1 MTTKTKERG
10 NTTMRTTI
18 IPDVDFQDRVRRLQL
33 ELAAAD
39 LDVLITYSSESEAAS
54 SRYLADFW
62 PFFDFAGVIV
72 PREGAPALVTGGPE
86 SYEFAKQFSRI
97 KDIHIHPLFVESSAP
112 DWVPPVTY
120 EDFASILKS
129 VCGRLPKRIGVAD
142 WNIFPHPI
150 FADLQG
156 AAVEAEIVPADEVL
170 LRAKCI
176 KSPYEIAAIRQ
187 AYWITEQAMIEALD
201 SVAEGMAEWE
211 IEAGAH
217 MTMRRLGA
225 EGTSYPIWVCSGPN
239 THQSLCRSTN
249 RRIKSNELVQ
259 LTFGA
264 RHMGYCGNMCRPFAI
279 GRMPDRARTLMSV
292 ALEGVHGA
300 LRDIRPG
307 VSARVVFDNYYK
319 TLAKYGF
326 EEFTLYGPAHGSGS
340 SEVEGLWL
348 GAGSDLIIQPGMLF
362 NVDIWLND
370 GEYGLRYEDGLVVTE
385 DGIEE
390 LTSYRREIIELG

>member
-1 MTTKTKERG
+1 
-10 NTTMRTTI
+10 MRTTI
-18 IPDVDFQDRVRRLQL
+18 IPDADFQDRVKRLQV
-33 ELAAAD
+33 ELARAD

-72 PREGAPALVTGGPE
+72 PREGCAGAGHRRAGVVRVRQAVLPHQGHPHSPA
-86 SYEFAKQFSRI
+86 
-97 KDIHIHPLFVESSAP
+97 
-112 DWVPPVTY
+112 
-120 EDFASILKS
+120 
-129 VCGRLPKRIGVAD
+129 VCGKLRARL
-142 WNIFPHPI
+142 
-150 FADLQG
+150 G
-156 AAVEAEIVPADEVL
+156 AAGDLRGLCVDPENRLRPAAEADRRGRLEHLPAPH
-170 LRAKCI
+170 LRRPAARRGRGRDRAGRRGAA
-176 KSPYEIAAIRQ
+176 PHQVHQVAYEIAAIRQ

-249 RRIKSNELVQ
+249 RRIKRNELVQ

-279 GRMPDRARTLMSV
+279 GRMPDRARNLMSV

-307 VSARVVFDNYYK
+307 VSAKVVFDNYYN

-326 EEFTLYGPAHGSGS
+326 EQFTLYGPAHGSGS

-348 GAGSDLIIQPGMLF
+348 GAGSDLIIQPGMQF
-362 NVDIWLND
+362 NIDIWLND
-370 GEYGLRYEDGLVVTE
+370 GEYGLRYEDGIVVTD

-390 LTSYRREIIELG
+390 LTSYRREIIEL

>member
-1 MTTKTKERG
+1 
-10 NTTMRTTI
+10 MRTTL
-18 IPDVDFQDRVRRLQL
+18 IPDVDFQDRVRRLQV
-33 ELAAAD
+33 ELARAD
-39 LDVLITYSSESEAAS
+39 LDVLVTYSSESEPAS

-62 PFFDFAGVIV
+62 PFFDFAGVVV

-97 KDIHIHPLFVESSAP
+97 KDIHIHPMFVESSAP

-120 EDFASILKS
+120 EDFAPILKS

-150 FADLQG
+150 FVDLAQ
-156 AAVEAEIVPADEVL
+156 AAGDAEIVPADEAL
-170 LRAKCI
+170 LRVKCI

-187 AYWITEQAMIEALD
+187 AYWITEQAMIETLE
-201 SVAEGMAEWE
+201 SVSEGMAEWE

-217 MTMRRLGA
+217 LTMRRLGA

-249 RRIKSNELVQ
+249 RRIKRDELVQ

-279 GRMPDRARTLMSV
+279 GKMPDRARALMSV

-307 VSARVVFDNYYK
+307 ASARTVFQNYYN

-326 EEFTLYGPAHGSGS
+326 EQFTLYGPAHGTGS

-348 GAGSDLIIQPGMLF
+348 GAGSELIIQPGMQF
-362 NVDIWLND
+362 NIDIWLND
-370 GEYGLRYEDGLVVTE
+370 GEYGLRIEDGIVVTE
-385 DGIEE
+385 TGLEE
-390 LTSYRREIIELG
+390 LTSYRRAIIEL

>member
-1 MTTKTKERG
+1 
-10 NTTMRTTI
+10 MRTTI
-18 IPDVDFQDRVRRLQL
+18 IPDSDFEDRVRRLQL
-33 ELAAAD
+33 ELARAN
-39 LDVLITYSSESEAAS
+39 LDVLVTYSSESEPAS

-86 SYEFAKQFSRI
+86 SYEFARQFSRI
-97 KDIHIHPLFVESSAP
+97 KNIHIHPLFVESSAP

-120 EDFASILKS
+120 EDFASILKA
-129 VCGRLPKRIGVAD
+129 VCGRLPVRIGVAD

-150 FADLQG
+150 FADLQR
-156 AAVEAEIVPADEVL
+156 AAAGAEIVPADEVL

-187 AYWITEQAMIEALD
+187 AYWITEQAMIDVLD
-201 SVAEGMAEWE
+201 SVAEGQAEWE
-211 IEAGAH
+211 IEARAH
-217 MTMRRLGA
+217 TTMRRLGA

-249 RRIKSNELVQ
+249 RRIRRNELVQ

-279 GRMPDRARTLMSV
+279 GKAPERARTLMSV

-307 VSARVVFDNYYK
+307 VPCQDRLP
-319 TLAKYGF
+319 TTTTTPWRRYGF
-326 EEFTLYGPAHGSGS
+326 EQFTLYGPAHGTGS

-348 GAGSDLIIQPGMLF
+348 GAGSDLIIQPGMQF
-362 NVDIWLND
+362 NIDVWLND
-370 GEYGLRYEDGLVVTE
+370 GEYGLRYEDGIVVTD

-390 LTSYRREIIELG
+390 LTSYRREIIEL

>member
-1 MTTKTKERG
+1 
-10 NTTMRTTI
+10 MRTTI
-18 IPDVDFQDRVRRLQL
+18 IPDVDFQDRVKRLQI

-120 EDFASILKS
+120 EDFASILKT

-150 FADLQG
+150 FADLPMRSG
-156 AAVEAEIVPADEVL
+156 GAEIVPADEVL
-170 LRAKCI
+170 LRTKCI
-176 KSPYEIAAIRQ
+176 KSGYEIAAIRQ

-249 RRIKSNELVQ
+249 RRIKRDELVQ

-279 GRMPDRARTLMSV
+279 GRMPDRARDLMSV
-292 ALEGVHGA
+292 ALEGVNGA

-307 VSARVVFDNYYK
+307 VSAKVVFDNYYK
-319 TLAKYGF
+319 ILAKYGF

-348 GAGSDLIIQPGMLF
+348 GAGSDLIIRPGMLF

-390 LTSYRREIIELG
+390 LTSYRREIIEL